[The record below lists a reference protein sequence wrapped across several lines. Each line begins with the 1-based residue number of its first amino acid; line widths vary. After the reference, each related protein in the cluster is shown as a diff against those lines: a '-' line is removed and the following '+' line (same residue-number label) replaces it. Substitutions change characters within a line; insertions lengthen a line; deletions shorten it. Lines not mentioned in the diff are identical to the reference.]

1 MNEEATGGKN
11 AREPEPAEVEMTVPV
26 RYTTGSPSL
35 DVEVEQDY
43 VPDVDEVVRRRALAA
58 ARASF
63 PPGADLE
70 ILTVMAIPGPGD
82 EPNAV
87 RYKCVVTVG
96 GEAAAGSPAS
106 AITAVQHDAAVW
118 SDHPDYREEWKP

>member
-1 MNEEATGGKN
+1 MSEEATGGKN

-70 ILTVMAIPGPGD
+70 ILAIMAIPGPAA
-82 EPNAV
+82 EPHTV

-96 GEAAAGSPAS
+96 ETATGSPAAS
-106 AITAVQHDAAVW
+106 GG
-118 SDHPDYREEWKP
+118 S